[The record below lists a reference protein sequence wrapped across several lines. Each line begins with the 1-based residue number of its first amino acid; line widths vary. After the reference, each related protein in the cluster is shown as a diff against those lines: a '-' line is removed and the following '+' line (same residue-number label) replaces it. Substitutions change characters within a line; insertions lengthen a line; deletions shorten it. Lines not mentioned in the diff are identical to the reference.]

1 MHACIWTYR
10 NRYSLIQCPLNH
22 IHTRSRSLRLL
33 FIVHKRKET
42 IKYLSILSSWMIDK
56 LSWQLRKKRGRHSIW
71 ATPKTALCDDDDDDS
86 MAATIYKFIYKIRSG
101 RYIIIILLLVDVLR
115 SSNIRS
121 YDFST
126 SGNYIEY
133 LITIWSN
140 IFCSEYTVSFSYC
153 GYMAHISIRCVCGI
167 VSIANRNAWD
177 DFN

>member
-86 MAATIYKFIYKIRSG
+86 MAATIYKFIYKIRSD

-121 YDFST
+121 YDFSF
-126 SGNYIEY
+126 SHLDEWQLYWISNNNMIQY
-133 LITIWSN
+133 LLFWI
-140 IFCSEYTVSFSYC
+140 YSFVFILRLH
-153 GYMAHISIRCVCGI
+153 GAHFDQMCMWNCL
-167 VSIANRNAWD
+167 NCK
-177 DFN
+177 